1 MQFYEKLIFLLN
13 LTQTSNRMLAHEL
26 QVDPSLISRLRT
38 GTRGVPHNREHIKA
52 MSSYFARKCTTEYQ
66 RQALSEMLGIKL
78 ALTMKAEQLSEIL
91 YYWLCGDADEVG
103 RFIHTFETFAVG
115 DVDTSQKIESCD
127 LKADNMAY
135 YGKEG
140 KRAAARAVYQ
150 HLLSMENP
158 CTVFLYSDESD
169 DWISEDFDFLNNLQL
184 WGLLFCRR
192 VSVYAKSLLLP
203 FPPIWHLNR

>member
-38 GTRGVPHNREHIKA
+38 GTRGVPHNREHIKV

-115 DVDTSQKIESCD
+115 EKKGNVLRPGLFTSICCLWKIHVRFSSIRT
-127 LKADNMAY
+127 NQTI
-135 YGKEG
+135 G
-140 KRAAARAVYQ
+140 
-150 HLLSMENP
+150 
-158 CTVFLYSDESD
+158 FLR
-169 DWISEDFDFLNNLQL
+169 ILIFLIIFSFG
-184 WGLLFCRR
+184 GLLFCRR

>member
-1 MQFYEKLIFLLN
+1 
-13 LTQTSNRMLAHEL
+13 
-26 QVDPSLISRLRT
+26 
-38 GTRGVPHNREHIKA
+38 
-52 MSSYFARKCTTEYQ
+52 YQ

-150 HLLSMENP
+150 HLLSMEKP

-169 DWISEDFDFLNNLQL
+169 DWISEILIFTIIFSSCV
-184 WGLLFCRR
+184 LLFCRGLPVCQIAPPA
-192 VSVYAKSLLLP
+192 VSADMAFESLIRWTPLYMTGQVDAYFTP
-203 FPPIWHLNR
+203 AAGQCPSPYTFGYPW